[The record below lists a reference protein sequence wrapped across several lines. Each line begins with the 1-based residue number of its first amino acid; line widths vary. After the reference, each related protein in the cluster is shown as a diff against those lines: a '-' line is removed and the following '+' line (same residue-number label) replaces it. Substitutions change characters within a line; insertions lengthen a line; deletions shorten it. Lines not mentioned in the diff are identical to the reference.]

1 MSEQR
6 QRRPRPDRELARA
19 VEASKAPAI
28 SRAAA
33 VLRLLGKSDA
43 PLGVHSIARE
53 LGLVP
58 STCLH
63 VLRALVAEEFVSFDP
78 DTKRYSLEAGVLT
91 LARHWLR
98 RNRFTDLVQPVLDRI
113 GETFD
118 VTVLGVHIVGLD
130 HIIVVAVSQSGQSF
144 QLSTQ
149 VGSRFPA
156 LISATGRCIAAFGDH
171 SEAEL
176 EARFKTLRWDE
187 PPTLDEWK
195 AQVSR
200 TRVQGFAVDAGNYI
214 SGVTVVA
221 APVWKS
227 RATLSHALVAIGIG
241 SALKRAGLPAL
252 QEALLSGARTL
263 SNQLCGEAS
272 PERNSA
278 GSREGS

>member
-1 MSEQR
+1 MTDQR
-6 QRRPRPDRELARA
+6 KPSPRADRELAKA
-19 VEASKAPAI
+19 VKASKAPAI

-33 VLRLLGKSDA
+33 VLRLLGKSDV
-43 PLGVHSIARE
+43 PLGVQSIARD

-78 DTKRYSLEAGVLT
+78 DTKHYSLEAGVLT

-98 RNRFTDLVQPVLDRI
+98 RNRFTDLAQPVLDRI
-113 GETFD
+113 GQTFD

-130 HIIVVAVSQSGQSF
+130 HIIVVAMSQSGHNF

-149 VGSRFPA
+149 IGSRFPA
-156 LISATGRCIAAFGDH
+156 LISATGRCIAAFANH
-171 SEAEL
+171 SEAAL

-200 TRVQGFAVDAGNYI
+200 TRAQGFAVDAGNYI
-214 SGVTVVA
+214 SGVTVIA
-221 APVWKS
+221 APVWKT

-241 SALKRAGLPAL
+241 SALKRTGLPVL
-252 QEALLSGARTL
+252 QDALLSDAKVL
-263 SNQLCGEAS
+263 SNQLCG
-272 PERNSA
+272 
-278 GSREGS
+278 